1 MIFLVVDHGEGNI
14 EVLSPENYG
23 MDTWGMSTQEGIK
36 KKDDG
41 CWYTTYWLDGGRW
54 LEDTY
59 EEDKLN
65 VLLETTDVSEV
76 LTFILQQEDLTIEKM
91 KKLVEQIKEIFNDS
105 IMLFE
110 LMYLKEEENKINEV
124 GGLLNSYYETWWK
137 TINWINYQL
146 STCL

>member
-41 CWYTTYWLDGGRW
+41 CWYTTYWSDGGQW

-65 VLLETTDVSEV
+65 VLLETTDVEEV
-76 LTFILQQEDLTIEKM
+76 LTFILQQENLTIEKM

-105 IMLFE
+105 IMWFE
-110 LMYLKEEENKINEV
+110 HMYLKEEEKKI
-124 GGLLNSYYETWWK
+124 K
-137 TINWINYQL
+137 
-146 STCL
+146 

>member
-14 EVLSPENYG
+14 EVLSPENYE

-41 CWYTTYWLDGGRW
+41 CWYTTYWSDGGQW

-105 IMLFE
+105 IMWFE
-110 LMYLKEEENKINEV
+110 HMYLKEEEK
-124 GGLLNSYYETWWK
+124 K
-137 TINWINYQL
+137 MKF
-146 STCL
+146 

>member
-1 MIFLVVDHGEGNI
+1 MIFVVVDHGEGNI
-14 EVLSPENYG
+14 EVISPENYG

-41 CWYTTYWLDGGRW
+41 CWYITYWSDGGQW

-76 LTFILQQEDLTIEKM
+76 LTFILKRENLTIEKM
-91 KKLVEQIKEIFNDS
+91 KKLVEQIKEIFDDS
-105 IMLFE
+105 IMWFE
-110 LMYLKEEENKINEV
+110 LMYLKEEEKKI
-124 GGLLNSYYETWWK
+124 K
-137 TINWINYQL
+137 
-146 STCL
+146 

>member
-41 CWYTTYWLDGGRW
+41 CWYTTYWSDGGQW

-65 VLLETTDVSEV
+65 VLLETTDVEEV
-76 LTFILQQEDLTIEKM
+76 LTFILKRENLTIEKM

-110 LMYLKEEENKINEV
+110 LMYLKEEEKKIK
-124 GGLLNSYYETWWK
+124 W
-137 TINWINYQL
+137 
-146 STCL
+146 

>member
-41 CWYTTYWLDGGRW
+41 CWYTTYWSDGGQW

-65 VLLETTDVSEV
+65 VLLETTDVEEV
-76 LTFILQQEDLTIEKM
+76 LTFILQQENLTVKKM
-91 KKLVEQIKEIFNDS
+91 KELVEQIKEIFNDS
-105 IMLFE
+105 IMWFE
-110 LMYLKEEENKINEV
+110 YMYLKEEEENINE
-124 GGLLNSYYETWWK
+124 
-137 TINWINYQL
+137 
-146 STCL
+146 